1 MPLCRPCTLGLRR
14 PLVAMAA
21 GWPGAAR
28 LGVVMAVPPPPAIS
42 VEPPWTLRAA
52 AGLVSV
58 EALVE
63 CVAVVGRTNLTAG
76 LRAMLV
82 VCLAL
87 KWLFAWRA
95 LRLSAGAALG
105 LLLLEGT
112 TVVAAL
118 GAVDTDGI
126 VRAALGATALTVIAL
141 VGASLHAFPS
151 PDLPA
156 R

>member
-1 MPLCRPCTLGLRR
+1 
-14 PLVAMAA
+14 
-21 GWPGAAR
+21 
-28 LGVVMAVPPPPAIS
+28 MAVTPSPATR

-63 CVAVVGRTNLTAG
+63 CVSVVGRTNLTAG
-76 LRAMLV
+76 LRTMLV
-82 VCLAL
+82 VSLAL

-112 TVVAAL
+112 TVVAAF
-118 GAVDTDGI
+118 GAVDTDPW
-126 VRAALGATALTVIAL
+126 VRTALGASALSVIAL
-141 VGASLHAFPS
+141 LAASLHAFPS
-151 PDLPA
+151 PDLPTP
-156 R
+156 